1 MSRANV
7 QAALLAA
14 LSQEVQPFLRRVQA
28 RRARKTSLPTW
39 EFPLRGGLGILA
51 LSGVGQAAAARAA
64 GFLVEHYQPQV
75 FISLGFGGAVT
86 PELPHGAL
94 VLGETLWRYEP
105 DSGALEELQTPP
117 APPAL
122 EKLAARLVA
131 AGLPAFR
138 GSVVTTPHI
147 IHKASQGTPLM
158 RLLHPVLDLETSA
171 AATALSAQ
179 NIPFLALRA
188 VTDTWK
194 EEIPGFIS
202 RAVREGKEA
211 TAATA
216 LAWLA
221 ADPRRLPELISL
233 WRRSRLVGR
242 NLARALEVMLEMV

>member
-1 MSRANV
+1 MSQAIV
-7 QAALLAA
+7 PAALLAA

-28 RRARKTSLPTW
+28 RRARKAFLPAW
-39 EFPLRGGLGILA
+39 EFPFKAGKGILA

-64 GFLVEHYQPQV
+64 YFLVQHFQPQV

-94 VLGETLWRYEP
+94 VVGETLWRYEP
-105 DSGALEELQTPP
+105 DSGALEELPTPP

-122 EKLAARLVA
+122 ENLAARLMA

-179 NIPFLALRA
+179 HIPFLALRA

-194 EEIPGFIS
+194 EEIPDFIS
-202 RAVREGKEA
+202 RAIREGKK
-211 TAATA
+211 TTTATA

-221 ADPRRLPELISL
+221 VDPRRLPDLINL
-233 WRRSRLVGR
+233 WRRSRLAGR
-242 NLARALEVMLEMV
+242 NLAQALEVALDVL